1 MLCAT
6 VGRGLPEDGQQFC
19 TGSAWKL
26 KLSLSSMHWK
36 NKFFFFF
43 EGVGLYQVACRILVP
58 LPGIETSSLALDVWS
73 LKHWISRE
81 VKLNLSSETSCSCQ
95 LNAEQVVDEHP
106 LPTPFA

>member
-1 MLCAT
+1 MLQLGGASL
-6 VGRGLPEDGQQFC
+6 RM
-19 TGSAWKL
+19 GSNSAL
-26 KLSLSSMHWK
+26 GVPGSLSLVSPPCIGKINS
-36 NKFFFFF
+36 FFFF